1 MSEITWFPSTTDAAR
16 DYVLMRG
23 TSPPDTPASGEQGE
37 EVAPASPV
45 TANVRPDSSPSAPL
59 AEPRPLL
66 SGVPPLSSQVEID
79 TGTKDG
85 LDLRAIEKQLAIS
98 LGPIARFIVEKA
110 AAKAKSQEELL
121 AQIASTI
128 SSPHDREAFLARKKQ
143 FAWAPP
149 PGVRKVTAA
158 AAGTGES
165 TETSVPRGGSGLN
178 PADVGKAA
186 ELAARYLGPISRILA
201 ERAARR
207 ADSLRDLYM
216 ILAGH
221 LKENERAQFLRD
233 AGYPES

>member
-1 MSEITWFPSTTDAAR
+1 MGGA
-16 DYVLMRG
+16 
-23 TSPPDTPASGEQGE
+23 SPPDAPASGEQGE
-37 EVAPASPV
+37 EVAAVSPLA
-45 TANVRPDSSPSAPL
+45 ANVRPDSSPSAPL
-59 AEPRPLL
+59 AEPRPPLAGL
-66 SGVPPLSSQVEID
+66 PPLSSQVEID

-110 AAKAKSQEELL
+110 AAKAKNQEELL

-128 SSPHDREAFLARKKQ
+128 SSPHDREAFLAKKKQ
-143 FAWAPP
+143 FACTPP
-149 PGVRKVTAA
+149 PGVQKVKAA

-165 TETSVPRGGSGLN
+165 MDTSVPQGGSELN
-178 PADVGKAA
+178 PADIGKAA

-207 ADSLRDLYM
+207 ADSLQGLYM

-221 LKENERAQFLRD
+221 LKENERAQFLGD